1 MEKEISVSKGE
12 LKSLEVNN
20 VWRAII
26 QLYTERKAATNRLML
41 DIENVY
47 DMKRLQGE
55 LREIEFFLSLP
66 DRFTEEIDIEVQDKK
81 DKKDKKDKGA

>member
-20 VWRAII
+20 VWRAIV

-41 DIENVY
+41 NVEDVY
-47 DMKRLQGE
+47 EMKRLQGE

-66 DRFTEEIDIEVQDKK
+66 ERFTEEIDIEVDDKK
-81 DKKDKKDKGA
+81 ETKTDK